1 MAHPQKF
8 WLVTALLAILTA
20 TLIGCNQVSTFEHEI
35 QVRGADTDTPISNA
49 VVIARMGTRDEV
61 EAVSNADGKA
71 QLVIDEKYHNAWVKV
86 MVEAE
91 GYQRQSVL
99 VKLVDNAPPHIVQ
112 LQPPGAEPTS
122 QPAVEATP
130 SPTESNEQPPLD
142 TGAMTPQADSSAS
155 ELAAIPPANR
165 ANYYQAKPEITIDT
179 TRNYQATIHT
189 NKGDIVILLDAQAA
203 PEHVNNFIF
212 LSNEGF
218 YDGLTFHRVEPGF
231 VIQGGDPLGSGQG
244 GPGYTV
250 PGEFSLTHGEGAVAM
265 ARLSDD
271 VNPNRESSGSQF
283 YITLAPTPFLDGQYS
298 VFGQVEEGMD
308 VVQSIEIGDVIE
320 GISIEP

>member
-1 MAHPQKF
+1 VAHPQKF

-155 ELAAIPPANR
+155 ELAAIPHLVHLPGNLTWGIGFGW
-165 ANYYQAKPEITIDT
+165 Y
-179 TRNYQATIHT
+179 TRTLIQSSIGPVGIHPIAT
-189 NKGDIVILLDAQAA
+189 Q
-203 PEHVNNFIF
+203 
-212 LSNEGF
+212 
-218 YDGLTFHRVEPGF
+218 R
-231 VIQGGDPLGSGQG
+231 
-244 GPGYTV
+244 
-250 PGEFSLTHGEGAVAM
+250 
-265 ARLSDD
+265 
-271 VNPNRESSGSQF
+271 SQ
-283 YITLAPTPFLDGQYS
+283 P
-298 VFGQVEEGMD
+298 
-308 VVQSIEIGDVIE
+308 
-320 GISIEP
+320 